1 MKHSNLILTLGIISV
16 LSSSS
21 TMADSWDVTQS
32 ATASGNTT
40 LTQGATTATVTS
52 VQGINVID
60 DVDTTI
66 TTTATTG
73 TIQSATLE
81 NPILKQEGG
90 TTNSIQAVNYINADS
105 VKGAQSTTA
114 TTNLKLWQ
122 TGTTASST
130 QAVNYLKAKIIGDAT
145 TAVKQEVL
153 LSGITID
160 LTQDTS
166 GANNMQGLNIID
178 TSITTAAANIEQDIT
193 AGGMSLTQTSST
205 SIQTANG
212 VITGGAGGKLRQS
225 ARMATLAMS
234 QQGTNASIQAVN
246 YLGKAK

>member
-16 LSSSS
+16 LSSASA
-21 TMADSWDVTQS
+21 MADSWDVTQS

-60 DVDTTI
+60 DIDTTI
-66 TTTATTG
+66 TTIG

-90 TTNSIQAVNYINADS
+90 TSNSIQAVNYINAES
-105 VKGAQSTTA
+105 VKGTQSTTA

-145 TAVKQEVL
+145 AVVKQEVIG
-153 LSGITID
+153 GINID

-166 GANNMQGLNIID
+166 GASNMQGLNIID
-178 TSITTAAANIEQDIT
+178 TSTPTTALADIEQEIT
-193 AGGMSLTQTSST
+193 AAEMSFTQTSST
-205 SIQTANG
+205 SIQTGNG
-212 VITGGAGGKLRQS
+212 VITEGAGGKLLQN
-225 ARMATLAMS
+225 ATMTTLAMS
-234 QQGTNASIQAVN
+234 QQGTTASIQAVN